1 MDTYFHFKPN
11 LRMYRFIF
19 LIVVVCLSVHLP
31 CFQVIIFGKDSTI
44 KAVDKNNQPVNKKIS
59 LEEALKIAIEKN
71 PQLQSTRDQIDVAVG
86 SLRQSKI
93 YPNPVLGLLAE
104 EVPSNEV
111 GLNQSQNLVS
121 ITQPII
127 TGGKRGLGIKV
138 SEKSKEKDE
147 FERDAVL
154 LAVIA
159 DTKKAFYKVVADQEG
174 YAIAKKVEE
183 IAKGIYESEKARFDA
198 GEVAITNVLRA
209 EVELSKARN
218 LVSNAEGNLQNSI
231 KELQTVMGIPEEIID
246 GVIGK
251 LLSKPVELSLPELEL
266 KMNNNQPFLK
276 ASKKTIE
283 IAETQL
289 SLEKRQVIPD
299 INLSA
304 GYKRLTQENVDTV
317 QMGVEIPA
325 PFFNRNQGNI
335 QKGKAL
341 SRKAKSENLSV
352 YNDLLFQLK
361 KNFNSYNVERKRVIE
376 YGDKILPKAEESL
389 KLITRGYKEGEFD
402 YIDLLDAQRTWAETR
417 ISYLESLKNLNL
429 LIADIE
435 RLAVVKI
442 GGQ

>member
-31 CFQVIIFGKDSTI
+31 CFQVIIFGKDSPI

-138 SEKSKEKDE
+138 SEREKEKNE
-147 FERDAVL
+147 LERDAVL

-174 YAIAKKVEE
+174 FAIAKKVEE

-231 KELQTVMGIPEEIID
+231 KELQTVMGIPEETVD
-246 GVIGK
+246 GAMGK
-251 LLSKPVELSLPELEL
+251 LLTKPGELSLHELEL
-266 KMNNNQPFLK
+266 NMKSNQPVLK
-276 ASKKTIE
+276 ASKKNIE

-289 SLEKRQVIPD
+289 TLEKRQAIPD
-299 INLSA
+299 INISA
-304 GYKRLTQENVDTV
+304 GYKRLSLENVDTV
-317 QMGVEIPA
+317 QMGIEIPA

-341 SRKAKSENLSV
+341 SRKAKSENQSV
-352 YNDLLFQLK
+352 YNELLFQLK
-361 KNFNSYNVERKRVIE
+361 KNFNSYNVERRRVIE
-376 YGDKILPKAEESL
+376 YRDKILPKAEESL

-417 ISYLESLKNLNL
+417 ISYIESLKNLNM

-435 RLAVVKI
+435 RLAVTKI

>member
-1 MDTYFHFKPN
+1 MDTYSHVKRN

-19 LIVVVCLSVHLP
+19 LIVVGCLSVYLP
-31 CFQVIIFGKDSTI
+31 CFQVIIFGKDSPI
-44 KAVDKNNQPVNKKIS
+44 RAVDKNNQPVDKNIS

-71 PQLQSTRDQIDVAVG
+71 PQLQSTRDQIDAAIG
-86 SLRQSKI
+86 SLRQSKL
-93 YPNPVLGLLAE
+93 YPNPVLELLAE
-104 EVPSNEV
+104 EIPSSDL
-111 GLNQSQNLVS
+111 GLNQSQNLVG

-127 TGGKRGLGIKV
+127 TGGKRGLGVKV
-138 SEKSKEKDE
+138 SEKSKEKNE
-147 FERDAVL
+147 LERDTVL

-159 DTKKAFYKVVADQEG
+159 DTKKAFYKAVADQEG

-231 KELQTVMGIPEEIID
+231 KELQTVMGIPEETVN
-246 GVIGK
+246 GVMGK
-251 LLSKPVELSLPELEL
+251 LLTKPGELSLHELEL
-266 KMNNNQPFLK
+266 NMKSNQPFLK
-276 ASKKTIE
+276 ASKKNIE

-289 SLEKRQVIPD
+289 TLEKRLAIPD
-299 INLSA
+299 INVSA
-304 GYKRLTQENVDTV
+304 GYKRLTLENEDTV
-317 QMGVEIPA
+317 QMGIEIPA

-361 KNFNSYNVERKRVIE
+361 KNFNSYNVERKSVIE
-376 YGDKILPKAEESL
+376 YRDKILPKAEESL

-417 ISYLESLKNLNL
+417 ISYIESLKNLNL

-435 RLAVVKI
+435 RLAVTKI
-442 GGQ
+442 REQ

>member
-1 MDTYFHFKPN
+1 MDTYFYFKLN

-19 LIVVVCLSVHLP
+19 LIATACLSVYLS
-31 CFQVIIFGKDSTI
+31 CFQVIIFGKDSPI

-71 PQLQSTRDQIDVAVG
+71 PQLQSTRDQVDAAIG
-86 SLRQSKI
+86 SLRQSKL
-93 YPNPVLGLLAE
+93 YPNPVLELLAE
-104 EVPSNEV
+104 EMPNSEV
-111 GLNQSQNLVS
+111 GLNQSQNLVG

-138 SEKSKEKDE
+138 NEKSKEKNE

-154 LAVIA
+154 LNVIA
-159 DTKKAFYKVVADQEG
+159 DTKKAFYKVIGDQEG
-174 YAIAKKVEE
+174 LAIAKKVEE
-183 IAKGIYESEKARFDA
+183 IAKGIYESEKARFEA

-246 GVIGK
+246 GSTGK
-251 LLSKPVELSLPELEL
+251 LLSRPAELSLPELEL

-276 ASKKTIE
+276 ASKKNIE

-376 YGDKILPKAEESL
+376 YRDKILPKAEESL

-402 YIDLLDAQRTWAETR
+402 YIDL
-417 ISYLESLKNLNL
+417 
-429 LIADIE
+429 
-435 RLAVVKI
+435 
-442 GGQ
+442 

>member
-1 MDTYFHFKPN
+1 MDTYFYFKLN

-19 LIVVVCLSVHLP
+19 LIATACLSVYLS
-31 CFQVIIFGKDSTI
+31 CFQVIIFGKDSPI

-71 PQLQSTRDQIDVAVG
+71 PQLQSTRDQVDAAIG
-86 SLRQSKI
+86 SLRQSKL
-93 YPNPVLGLLAE
+93 YPNPVLELLAE
-104 EVPSNEV
+104 EMPNSEV
-111 GLNQSQNLVS
+111 GLNQSQNLVG

-138 SEKSKEKDE
+138 NEKSKEKNE

-154 LAVIA
+154 LNVIA
-159 DTKKAFYKVVADQEG
+159 DTKKAFYKVIGDQEG
-174 YAIAKKVEE
+174 LAIAKKVEE
-183 IAKGIYESEKARFDA
+183 IAKGIYESEKARFEA

-246 GVIGK
+246 GSTGK
-251 LLSKPVELSLPELEL
+251 LLSRPAELSLPELEL

-276 ASKKTIE
+276 ASKKNIE

-376 YGDKILPKAEESL
+376 YRDKILPKAEESL

-417 ISYLESLKNLNL
+417 ISYIDSLKNLNM

-435 RLAVVKI
+435 RLAVTKI

>member
-1 MDTYFHFKPN
+1 MYTYFNFN
-11 LRMYRFIF
+11 LYFRRYRFSFCIAIVF
-19 LIVVVCLSVHLP
+19 LFVYLP
-31 CFQVIIFGKDSTI
+31 CLQIIILGNDSTI
-44 KAVDKNNQPVNKKIS
+44 KAENKNNKPVDKKVS

-71 PQLQSTRDQIDVAVG
+71 PQLQSTRDQIDAAIG
-86 SLRQSKI
+86 SLRQSKL
-93 YPNPVLGLLAE
+93 YPNPVLELLAE
-104 EVPSNEV
+104 EIPSNEV
-111 GLNQSQNLVS
+111 GLNQSQNLVG

-138 SEKSKEKDE
+138 SEKSKEKNE
-147 FERDAVL
+147 LERDTVL

-174 YAIAKKVEE
+174 LVIAKKVEE
-183 IAKGIYESEKARFDA
+183 IAKGIYESEKIRFDA

-218 LVSNAEGNLQNSI
+218 SVSNAEGNLQNSI
-231 KELQTVMGIPEEIID
+231 KELQTVMGIPDETFD
-246 GVIGK
+246 GVMGK
-251 LLSKPVELSLPELEL
+251 LLTKPGELSLHELEL

-276 ASKKTIE
+276 ASKKNIE

-289 SLEKRQVIPD
+289 TLEKRQAIPD
-299 INLSA
+299 INVSA
-304 GYKRLTQENVDTV
+304 GYKRLSLENVDTV
-317 QMGVEIPA
+317 QMGIEIPA

-376 YGDKILPKAEESL
+376 YRDKILPKAEESL

-417 ISYLESLKNLNL
+417 ISYIESLKNLNL

>member
-1 MDTYFHFKPN
+1 MYTYFNFN
-11 LRMYRFIF
+11 LYFRRCRFSFCISIVF
-19 LIVVVCLSVHLP
+19 LFVHLP
-31 CFQVIIFGKDSTI
+31 CFQVMIFGKDSPI
-44 KAVDKNNQPVNKKIS
+44 EAVDKNNQPVNKKIS

-71 PQLQSTRDQIDVAVG
+71 PQLQSTRDQIDAAIG
-86 SLRQSKI
+86 SLRQSKL
-93 YPNPVLGLLAE
+93 YPNPVLELLAE
-104 EVPSNEV
+104 EIPSSEL
-111 GLNQSQNLVS
+111 GLNQSQNLVG

-127 TGGKRGLGIKV
+127 TGGKRGLGIRV
-138 SEKSKEKDE
+138 SEKSKEKNE
-147 FERDAVL
+147 LERDAVL

-159 DTKKAFYKVVADQEG
+159 DTKQAFYKVAADQEG
-174 YAIAKKVEE
+174 FAVAKKVEE

-218 LVSNAEGNLQNSI
+218 FVSNAEGNLQNSI
-231 KELQTVMGIPEEIID
+231 KELQTTMGIPEETVD

-251 LLSKPVELSLPELEL
+251 LLMKPEELSLHELEL
-266 KMNNNQPFLK
+266 NMKSNQPILK
-276 ASKKTIE
+276 ASKKDVE

-289 SLEKRQVIPD
+289 TLEKRQAIPD
-299 INLSA
+299 INVSA
-304 GYKRLTQENVDTV
+304 GYKRLALENIDTV
-317 QMGVEIPA
+317 QLGLEIPA

-352 YNDLLFQLK
+352 YNELLFQLK
-361 KNFNSYNVERKRVIE
+361 KNFNSYNVERRRVVE
-376 YGDKILPKAEESL
+376 FRDKILPKAEESL
-389 KLITRGYKEGEFD
+389 KLIERGYKEGEFD

-417 ISYLESLKNLNL
+417 ISYIESLKNLNL

-435 RLAVVKI
+435 RLAVTKI

>member
-1 MDTYFHFKPN
+1 MYTYFNFKFPFQK
-11 LRMYRFIF
+11 YKF
-19 LIVVVCLSVHLP
+19 LFRVSIVFLFLYLP
-31 CFQVIIFGKDSTI
+31 CFQVMIFGKDSPI
-44 KAVDKNNQPVNKKIS
+44 KAVEKNNQPVNKKIS

-71 PQLQSTRDQIDVAVG
+71 PQLQSTRDQIDAAIG
-86 SLRQSKI
+86 SLRQSKL

-104 EVPSNEV
+104 EIPSNEL
-111 GLNQSQNLVS
+111 GLNQSQNLVG

-154 LAVIA
+154 LAVMA

-183 IAKGIYESEKARFDA
+183 IAKGIYESEKVRFDA

-231 KELQTVMGIPEEIID
+231 KELQTVMGIPEEIIN
-246 GVIGK
+246 GVMGK
-251 LLSKPVELSLPELEL
+251 LLTKPEELSLHELEL
-266 KMNNNQPFLK
+266 NMKSNQPVLK
-276 ASKKTIE
+276 ASRKNIE

-289 SLEKRQVIPD
+289 TLGKRQAIPD
-299 INLSA
+299 INVSA
-304 GYKRLTQENVDTV
+304 GYKRLTLENLDTV
-317 QMGVEIPA
+317 QMGIEIPA

-361 KNFNSYNVERKRVIE
+361 RNFNSYNVERKRVIE

-389 KLITRGYKEGEFD
+389 KLITRGYREGEFD

-417 ISYLESLKNLNL
+417 ISYIESLKNLNL
-429 LIADIE
+429 FIADIE
-435 RLAVVKI
+435 RLAVTKI
-442 GGQ
+442 REQ

>member
-11 LRMYRFIF
+11 LQRYKRIFFIALIF
-19 LIVVVCLSVHLP
+19 LFVCLP
-31 CFQVIIFGKDSTI
+31 CFQVIILGNDSPIRIEGKSSHP
-44 KAVDKNNQPVNKKIS
+44 VDKKIS

-71 PQLQSTRDQIDVAVG
+71 PQLQSTRDQVDAAIG
-86 SLRQSKI
+86 SLRQSKL
-93 YPNPVLGLLAE
+93 YPNPVLELLAE
-104 EVPSNEV
+104 EMPNSEV
-111 GLNQSQNLVS
+111 GLNQSQNLVG

-138 SEKSKEKDE
+138 SEKSKEKNE
-147 FERDAVL
+147 LERDTVL

-159 DTKKAFYKVVADQEG
+159 DTKKAFYKVAADQEG
-174 YAIAKKVEE
+174 YSIAKKVEE
-183 IAKGIYESEKARFDA
+183 IAKGIYESEKVRFDA

-218 LVSNAEGNLQNSI
+218 SVSNAEGNLQNSI

-246 GVIGK
+246 GSTGK
-251 LLSKPVELSLPELEL
+251 LLSRPAELSLPELEL

-276 ASKKTIE
+276 ASKKNIE

-376 YGDKILPKAEESL
+376 YRDKILPKAEESL

-417 ISYLESLKNLNL
+417 ISYIESLKILNL
-429 LIADIE
+429 IIADIE

>member
-1 MDTYFHFKPN
+1 
-11 LRMYRFIF
+11 
-19 LIVVVCLSVHLP
+19 
-31 CFQVIIFGKDSTI
+31 
-44 KAVDKNNQPVNKKIS
+44 
-59 LEEALKIAIEKN
+59 
-71 PQLQSTRDQIDVAVG
+71 
-86 SLRQSKI
+86 
-93 YPNPVLGLLAE
+93 
-104 EVPSNEV
+104 
-111 GLNQSQNLVS
+111 
-121 ITQPII
+121 
-127 TGGKRGLGIKV
+127 
-138 SEKSKEKDE
+138 
-147 FERDAVL
+147 
-154 LAVIA
+154 
-159 DTKKAFYKVVADQEG
+159 
-174 YAIAKKVEE
+174 
-183 IAKGIYESEKARFDA
+183 
-198 GEVAITNVLRA
+198 
-209 EVELSKARN
+209 
-218 LVSNAEGNLQNSI
+218 
-231 KELQTVMGIPEEIID
+231 VMGIPEEIID
-246 GVIGK
+246 GSTGK
-251 LLSKPVELSLPELEL
+251 LLSRPAELSLPELEL

-376 YGDKILPKAEESL
+376 YRDKILPKAEESL

-417 ISYLESLKNLNL
+417 ISYIDSLKNLNM

-435 RLAVVKI
+435 RLAVTKI